1 MHPPSRVTVTFAVRE
16 SGTVFQSGV
25 GLRPDAWLTDYGDG
39 MVFTVEVTPTGGQS
53 VTGSGG
59 QRCSLRVNP
68 RALEDERRWI
78 DFRVPLDRWVGQTVD
93 LTLLTG
99 PVEDVRNDWGGWGNP
114 VVAVDTSI
122 RRPANGPRP
131 PASVVP
137 YPDTGCAPA
146 NG

>member
-1 MHPPSRVTVTFAVRE
+1 MRS
-16 SGTVFQSGV
+16 
-25 GLRPDAWLTDYGDG
+25 DAWKTDYGDG
-39 MVFTVEVTPTGGQS
+39 MVFTVEISPAVGDRSKQA
-53 VTGSGG
+53 V
-59 QRCSLRVNP
+59 QRCSLRINP

-78 DFRVPLDRWVGQTVD
+78 EFRVPLGRWVGQTVD

-114 VVAVDTSI
+114 MVVVDTSI

-137 YPDTGCAPA
+137 NPDTGCAPES
-146 NG
+146 G